1 MSIELVHAVASVIG
15 SDHRR
20 PGKFPTRNNQDAV
33 VVCVSPDLAVAV
45 VCDGCSSMPY
55 SEVGARYGAN
65 FIVRKLIEFRGQLL
79 KRGLSYAD
87 TLDGI
92 PVLELARQSLM
103 ERLLYE
109 LTLYPMTPSSALEQH
124 FLFTIVGCV
133 ITPDE
138 TITFSIGDGVIAL
151 NGVVRNMGPFPGN
164 YPPYIAYG
172 VFGSEHYSRDSEHLR
187 FVVHDRVPTA
197 SISSLMIASD
207 GVADWEKISGRF
219 PAYKKDSVGP
229 LSQFWSVP
237 LIGVSKLVQQRW
249 NEINKE
255 RIGRHDDN
263 TPFIEAGLLADD
275 TSLVV
280 FAQPTKK
287 E

>member
-1 MSIELVHAVASVIG
+1 MSIELVHTAASVIG

-33 VVCVSPDLAVAV
+33 VVCASPDLAVAV
-45 VCDGCSSMPY
+45 ICDGCSSMPH

-65 FIVRKLIEFRGQLL
+65 FIVRKLVEFRGQLL
-79 KRGLSYAD
+79 KGGLSYAD
-87 TLDGI
+87 AIDGI

-138 TITFSIGDGVIAL
+138 TVTFSIGDGVIAL

-164 YPPYIAYG
+164 YPPYVAYG
-172 VFGSEHYSRDSEHLR
+172 VFGSERYSRDSEHLR
-187 FVVHDRVPTA
+187 FVIHDRVPT
-197 SISSLMIASD
+197 SSVTSLMIASD
-207 GVADWEKISGRF
+207 GVADWDKIAGKL
-219 PAYKKDSVGP
+219 PAYKKDPVGN

-237 LIGVSKLVQQRW
+237 FVGAPKLMQQRLH
-249 NEINKE
+249 EIGKE
-255 RIGRHDDN
+255 RISRHDDG
-263 TPFIEAGLLADD
+263 TPYIEAGLLADD

-280 FAQPTKK
+280 FAQPRR